1 MQVQPELDFFDAFQD
16 PYLKQD
22 EGRGVFLAGVLLG
35 MVAYGQAGGG
45 AIDSAPLYKQLNFGR
60 VQRRDL
66 LKHMSRI
73 PELTRVYQLKG
84 AGRLEALC
92 GKAGEMLLSGNGAE
106 LGVEGNFA
114 FSVAFLNARDY
125 YFKKIFGAK
134 DVGEVKENMANEL
147 SEEGLN

>member
-1 MQVQPELDFFDAFQD
+1 MQMKLEFFNDFQD
-16 PYLKQD
+16 PYLKLD
-22 EGRGVFLAGVLLG
+22 EARGVFLAGVVLG

-84 AGRLEALC
+84 AARLEALC
-92 GKAGEMLLSGNGAE
+92 GKAGELLLTGSGKE
-106 LGVEGNFA
+106 LGIEGNFA
-114 FSVAFLNARDY
+114 FSMAFLNARDY
-125 YFKKIFGAK
+125 YFNKIFEK
-134 DVGEVKENMANEL
+134 D
-147 SEEGLN
+147 SEEATQNTSDAHPEEGND